1 VKRRLG
7 LEDGYVSL
15 ELVLGLALLILPIAL
30 IVLTLPTWLARQNLA
45 RLAAQQAA
53 RTGVI
58 AASPEQGV
66 SAARTVAA
74 DAGLDPAKDLRVAW
88 DPGSSFARG
97 GLVTVKVTVESP
109 AIAIPFLGS
118 FGSFPLT
125 ATFSER
131 VDEYRSG
138 P

>member
-1 VKRRLG
+1 MKRG
-7 LEDGYVSL
+7 PGVEGGYVSL
-15 ELVLGLALLILPIAL
+15 ELVLGLALLVLPIAL

-53 RTGVI
+53 RTAVI
-58 AASPEQGV
+58 AASPEPGV
-66 SAARTVAA
+66 TAAGTVAA
-74 DAGLDPAKDLRVAW
+74 DAGLDPARDLSVAW

-97 GLVTVKVTVESP
+97 GLVTVRVTVESP
-109 AIAIPFLGS
+109 AIAIPFLGT

-131 VDEYRSG
+131 VDQYRSG